1 MFKSIVL
8 AAAWAAASL
17 SPVANAAETWVFD
30 KAHTQVLFTV
40 NHLGF
45 TDLTGQFRG
54 IEGELK
60 LDRET
65 IANSSVVAVIR
76 ADSVDMNHEG
86 INKHLRNA
94 DFFNVESF
102 PELRFESTS
111 VEAAGESGLSVA
123 GNLTMLG
130 QTRPVTLA
138 VTINQI
144 GAHPM
149 SGKPHAGFTATGS
162 LKRSDWG
169 MAYLAGPV
177 GDEIAIRIN
186 IEADPAAE

>member
-1 MFKSIVL
+1 MLKSIVL

-17 SPVANAAETWVFD
+17 SLAANAAETWVFD

-94 DFFNVESF
+94 DFFDVESF

-111 VEAAGESGLSVA
+111 VVAAGESGLSVA

-130 QTRPVTLA
+130 QTHPVTLA
-138 VTINQI
+138 VTINRI

>member
-1 MFKSIVL
+1 MLKTIVL
-8 AAAWAAASL
+8 TAAWAVAGL
-17 SPVANAAETWVFD
+17 SPVANAAESWVFD

-54 IEGELK
+54 VEGELK

-65 IANSSVVAVIR
+65 IANSSVIAVIR
-76 ADSVDMNHEG
+76 ADSVDMNHDG
-86 INKHLRNA
+86 INSHLKNA

-102 PELRFESTS
+102 PELRFESAS
-111 VEAAGESGLSVA
+111 VEAAGENELRVA
-123 GNLTMLG
+123 GDLTMLG

-138 VTINQI
+138 VVINQI
-144 GAHPM
+144 GTHPM

-162 LKRSDWG
+162 LKRSEWG
-169 MAYLAGPV
+169 MDLLAGPV
-177 GDEIAIRIN
+177 GDEIAFRIN
-186 IEADPAAE
+186 VEADPAAE